1 MRGKVCAAASAE
13 LYFRITP
20 AHAGKSYCTTLE
32 IFSQQDHPRTCGEKT
47 FHIIP
52 PLYIVGSPPHM
63 RGKGGAARPAAAQ
76 KRITPAHAGKSSTA
90 CGRCSAHGDHP
101 RTCREKERVSRCA
114 CWTEGSPPHMRGKGG
129 FPRLAVLHAR
139 ITPAHA
145 GKRPLC
151 GILSVQREDHP
162 RTCGEKVRDPQ
173 PGSHAQGSPP
183 HMRGKA
189 LYGVFEGLVGGITP
203 AHAGKSFGL
212 VIKFLRH
219 GDHPRTCGEKRL
231 LD

>member
-1 MRGKVCAAASAE
+1 
-13 LYFRITP
+13 
-20 AHAGKSYCTTLE
+20 
-32 IFSQQDHPRTCGEKT
+32 
-47 FHIIP
+47 
-52 PLYIVGSPPHM
+52 M

-76 KRITPAHAGKSSTA
+76 KRITPAHAGKSKEAPVLSCLSAGSPPHMRGKGPEDARPLLDTRITPAHAGKSSTA

-189 LYGVFEGLVGGITP
+189 VPPWGEVLHQGITP
-203 AHAGKSFGL
+203 AHAGKRCHRS
-212 VIKFLRH
+212 V
-219 GDHPRTCGEKRL
+219 PRAIA
-231 LD
+231 